1 MRLLYS
7 HTHKKVVQALMG
19 HKKEESTDIYMQV
32 FALDVASDNQV
43 QFTYEAGDARQLL
56 LDVGRQG

>member
-1 MRLLYS
+1 
-7 HTHKKVVQALMG
+7 MG

-43 QFTYEAGDARQLL
+43 EFTYEAGDARQLL